1 MKGIILAGGSGS
13 RLYPLTKVTNKC
25 LLPVGNQPMI
35 VHPLKTLL
43 SAGITEI
50 MVITGIDHAGHMI
63 ATLGSGSE
71 YNCEITYKVQDSA
84 NGIAAALKLCED
96 LVNNDTCAVILG
108 DTIIEDD
115 LSNLIKDFSGYG
127 CKLFLKEI
135 DDPERFGVA
144 TIKNGVIVKLVEKP
158 KNPETNLAVIG
169 LYLYDNKVFK
179 VIDRLKPSARGEL
192 EITDVNDAYVY
203 HDDVEYNIL
212 KGLWLDAGVFK
223 SYIKANNFVFER
235 EFNE

>member
-25 LLPVGNQPMI
+25 LLPVGMQPMI
-35 VHPLKTLL
+35 VHPLNILL
-43 SAGITEI
+43 SGGVTDI
-50 MVITGIDHAGHMI
+50 MIITGIEHAGHMI
-63 ATLGSGSE
+63 ETLGSGRD
-71 YNCEITYKVQDSA
+71 YGCKITYKIQDEP

-96 LVNNDTCAVILG
+96 FVGGDTCAVVLG

-115 LSNLIKDFSGYG
+115 LSNSIKNFSGYG

-144 TIKNGVIVKLVEKP
+144 TIKDGKIIKLVEKP

-192 EITDVNDAYVY
+192 EITDVNDAYVF
-203 HDDVEYNIL
+203 HDNIEYSIL

-223 SYIKANNFVFER
+223 SYIKANNFAFSRDLDE
-235 EFNE
+235 